1 MHSIRS
7 ALLQA
12 QVQLIN
18 SPRLEAIDARFES
31 RLLLQHLLNANR
43 AWLIAHENDTLP
55 TDVLAKFDQLVNRRA
70 DGEPIAYILGNRE
83 FYGLN
88 LTVSPATLIP
98 RPDTEVLVDAALNKI
113 PANTPLQGW

>member
-12 QVQLIN
+12 QLKLN
-18 SPRLEAIDARFES
+18 NAPELDAIDGRFES
-31 RLLLQHLLNANR
+31 QLLLQHLLNANR
-43 AWLIAHENDTLP
+43 AWLIAHENDTLS
-55 TDVLAKFDQLVNRRA
+55 TDVQARFDYLVNRRA

-88 LTVSPATLIP
+88 LTVTPATLIP
-98 RPDTEVLVDAALNKI
+98 RPDTEVLVDAALN
-113 PANTPLQGW
+113 NLQMSL